1 MAKEIKKVG
10 LLKDVDS
17 NKKPASTPATP
28 SQATAASTTAAAQ
41 IARSAA
47 KAQPDAK
54 SGGKF
59 WLVVLI
65 SFVVLLVVFPKPELI
80 VYRKMNI
87 QASSIYWPGLFGRG
101 EGLLDSNLQVSFD
114 TGRNEMNL
122 CFEAKSKTDCQTYT
136 IDRRDGLVGVIGHLL
151 Q

>member
-17 NKKPASTPATP
+17 NKKTAATSTST
-28 SQATAASTTAAAQ
+28 SQAATTGIVTTSQ
-41 IARSAA
+41 PTRTTSKPEEKSA
-47 KAQPDAK
+47 
-54 SGGKF
+54 GKF
-59 WLVVLI
+59 WLGLLVCIL
-65 SFVVLLVVFPKPELI
+65 VLLIVVPKPELI

-87 QASSIYWPGLFGRG
+87 QASSIYWPGLFGHG
-101 EGLLDSNLQVSFD
+101 EGLLDSNLQVSFE

-136 IDRRDGLVGVIGHLL
+136 IDRRDGLVAVIGHLL

>member
-17 NKKPASTPATP
+17 NKKPAATSTTT
-28 SQATAASTTAAAQ
+28 SQATAGGATAVQ
-41 IARSAA
+41 TARSSA

-54 SGGKF
+54 SGGKI

>member
-17 NKKPASTPATP
+17 NKKPAATSTTT
-28 SQATAASTTAAAQ
+28 SQATAGGATAAQ
-41 IARSAA
+41 TARSSA